1 MPDSRTHRGPH
12 PLDFEIFAPV
22 QIPVLQRATL
32 DYSWLL
38 ERDYASKSSLE
49 LVGNRFQLHERGR
62 LAVMRGACPDSA
74 REERRRKALEAD
86 AVRGQTLHLD
96 GYNVLMIVEAA
107 LGGSVILKCRDGCL
121 RDMASMH
128 GNFRRVEETAP
139 AIGIIGEFLA
149 RLELEEVV
157 WWLDAPVSNS
167 GRLAALIRD
176 LAMQNGWHWRV
187 EMVPDADFAMKRL
200 ENAVVASA
208 DSAILDAAGAWFN
221 LGAAIVARDIKLAW
235 LVDLSA

>member
-12 PLDFEIFAPV
+12 PSDAQIFAPA
-22 QIPVLQRATL
+22 QLPVLQRATL

-38 ERDYASKSSLE
+38 SRGYAPKSSLE
-49 LVGNRFQLHERGR
+49 LVGNRYQLPERGR
-62 LAVMRGACPDSA
+62 LGVMRAACPDAA
-74 REERRRKALEAD
+74 REARRAKRLEAD
-86 AVRGQTLHLD
+86 AVRGQILHLD

-107 LGGSVILKCRDGCL
+107 LGGGVLLRCRDEGL

-139 AIGIIGEFLA
+139 AITMIGNFLA
-149 RLELEEVV
+149 SLSLEAVV

-167 GRLAALIRD
+167 GRLAGLIRE
-176 LAMQNGWHWRV
+176 LAEQNAWNWRV
-187 EMVPDADFAMKRL
+187 EMVPDADFAMKKL
-200 ENAVVASA
+200 ENAIVATADSVILDVAS
-208 DSAILDAAGAWFN
+208 AWFN
-221 LGAAIVARDIKLAW
+221 LGAAIVARDIPSVW

>member
-12 PLDFEIFAPV
+12 PLDSQIFAAA
-22 QIPVLQRATL
+22 QIPALQRATS

-38 ERDYASKSSLE
+38 ERGYASKSSLE
-49 LVGNRFQLHERGR
+49 LVGNRFQLPSRGR
-62 LAVMRGACPDSA
+62 LAVMRGACAESA
-74 REERRRKALEAD
+74 RETRRASERLAESM
-86 AVRGQTLHLD
+86 RGQTLHLD

-107 LGGSVILKCRDGCL
+107 LGGSVLLGCRDGCL

-139 AIGIIGEFLA
+139 AVEIVGRFLQE
-149 RLELEEVV
+149 LELQEVA

-167 GRLAALIRD
+167 GRLAALLRD
-176 LAMQNGWHWRV
+176 LAAQNVWNWRV
-187 EMVPDADFAMKRL
+187 EMVPDADFALKRL

-208 DSAILDAAGAWFN
+208 DSAILDAASAWFN
-221 LGAAIVARDIKLAW
+221 LGAAIVARDIKTAW

>member
-12 PLDFEIFAPV
+12 PLDCQIFAPA
-22 QIPVLQRATL
+22 QIPALQRATL

-38 ERDYASKSSLE
+38 ERGYASKSSLE

-62 LAVMRGACPDSA
+62 LAVMRGACADSA
-74 REERRRKALEAD
+74 RAARQASELSAD
-86 AVRGQTLHLD
+86 AMRGQSLHLD

-107 LGGSVILKCRDGCL
+107 LGGSVILRCRDGCL

-139 AIGIIGEFLA
+139 AIEMIGRFLA
-149 RLELEEVV
+149 SLELQEVA

-176 LAMQNGWHWRV
+176 VAVQSGWNWRV
-187 EMVPDADFAMKRL
+187 EMVQDADFALKRL
-200 ENAVVASA
+200 ETAIVASA
-208 DSAILDAAGAWFN
+208 DSAILDAASAWFN
-221 LGAAIVARDIKLAW
+221 LGAAIVARDIQAAW